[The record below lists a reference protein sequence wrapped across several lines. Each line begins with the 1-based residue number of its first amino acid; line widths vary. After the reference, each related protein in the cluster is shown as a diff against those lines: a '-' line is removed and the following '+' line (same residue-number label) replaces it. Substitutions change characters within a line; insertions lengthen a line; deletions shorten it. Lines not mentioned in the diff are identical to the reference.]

1 MPTPFFWCFMI
12 SNEIFMQYSDFRGE
26 TESSKKKNVQS
37 APWPFPLPSRQL
49 LPLVW
54 PQPLRRFWEP
64 WVRGRCVNVASLEA
78 SQLPLTQQ
86 SGSSRCEHEGFGDN
100 TTLYRHFKLYIK
112 FWTTKIANSVQHCS
126 TLFLKYKNAKHFF
139 VAYPKMFFRTK
150 RKASKLFQNGK
161 RNWCPPPPPPPIP
174 PIPPTHSGCWQLQ
187 HHHPNTWT
195 SRNEGQKK
203 ILPPKTCPKYN
214 LVKSKFGH
222 KLHTKSKIPNEET
235 RPLRF
240 I

>member
-1 MPTPFFWCFMI
+1 MDYVTYFSGIPSCGVLFVYRIVQKPTRMAVTSIAEQRLDRFDLIPIHTKYTFDNIPIHGLGIVFGTVRLWDLALLLLCRHLLLLGLWHAGDANSIFWCFMI
-12 SNEIFMQYSDFRGE
+12 SNEIFMQYSDFSGE

-139 VAYPKMFFRTK
+139 VAYPKMFF
-150 RKASKLFQNGK
+150 
-161 RNWCPPPPPPPIP
+161 
-174 PIPPTHSGCWQLQ
+174 
-187 HHHPNTWT
+187 
-195 SRNEGQKK
+195 
-203 ILPPKTCPKYN
+203 
-214 LVKSKFGH
+214 
-222 KLHTKSKIPNEET
+222 
-235 RPLRF
+235 
-240 I
+240 

>member
-1 MPTPFFWCFMI
+1 MI
-12 SNEIFMQYSDFRGE
+12 SNEIFMQYSDYSGE
-26 TESSKKKNVQS
+26 TESSKKNVQS

-126 TLFLKYKNAKHFF
+126 TLFLKYKNAKHLFCR
-139 VAYPKMFFRTK
+139 V
-150 RKASKLFQNGK
+150 SKNVFLN
-161 RNWCPPPPPPPIP
+161 
-174 PIPPTHSGCWQLQ
+174 
-187 HHHPNTWT
+187 
-195 SRNEGQKK
+195 
-203 ILPPKTCPKYN
+203 
-214 LVKSKFGH
+214 
-222 KLHTKSKIPNEET
+222 
-235 RPLRF
+235 
-240 I
+240 